1 MEIPAVWIY
10 LHATIS
16 IALAFYISGQS
27 TKTKYIHAHGYTI
40 LLISQLDL
48 NGPILEQVTRIE
60 LEWSVILLYSRDS
73 TLIFYTLF
81 YFYYCYSLK
90 IF

>member
-16 IALAFYISGQS
+16 IALAFYTSRQI

-60 LEWSVILLYSRDS
+60 FEWSVILLYSIAKAKES
-73 TLIFYTLF
+73 LIFPALQF
-81 YFYYCYSLK
+81 FK
-90 IF
+90 N

>member
-1 MEIPAVWIY
+1 MEIPAVWFY
-10 LHATIS
+10 LYITIS
-16 IALAFYISGQS
+16 IALAFYISRQS

-60 LEWSVILLYSRDS
+60 FEWSVILLYSIAKAKES
-73 TLIFYTLF
+73 LIFPALQF
-81 YFYYCYSLK
+81 FK
-90 IF
+90 N